1 MSMNFDKLPDT
12 KPAGFVVPE
21 GTYKGIIADAKMMQ
35 AKDTTKPMYLNY
47 KIDLYN
53 YKTGEKVGS
62 IFDSQF
68 ESEKN
73 LVLYKLKRFML
84 ATDIKLAQFELSDLA
99 KLINGKEL
107 LVDVKTDHQEGKQDR
122 SVVDATKN
130 AIYYPLSEANTV
142 FGDDTEIVINASD
155 SVEQPATITEAD
167 VEDVF

>member
-21 GTYKGIIADAKMMQ
+21 GTYKGVIADAKMMQ

-68 ESEKN
+68 ESEKS

-130 AIYYPLSEANTV
+130 EIYYPLSEAKTV

>member
-1 MSMNFDKLPDT
+1 MNFDQLPDT

-21 GTYKGIIADAKMMQ
+21 GTYKGVISDAKMMQ
-35 AKDTTKPMYLNY
+35 GKDTTKPMYLNY

-53 YKTGEKVGS
+53 YKTNEKVGT

-68 ESEKN
+68 ESEKS

-84 ATDIKLAQFELSDLA
+84 ATDIKLSKFELSDLA

-107 LVDVKTDHQEGKQDR
+107 LVDVKTDVQEGKQDR

-130 AIYYPLSEANTV
+130 AIYYPLSEASTV
-142 FGDDTEIVINASD
+142 FGDDTELTINASD
-155 SVEQPATITEAD
+155 SIEKKEITEAD